1 MAPAGGG
8 RGPKGGR
15 IAAAAA
21 QGGVRSTAVG
31 SAGLDTDRTTSLAD
45 SFRKSNSS
53 NSSRRLRSSN
63 SSVHDDN
70 IGESRG
76 CDDPPKN
83 EESSGGG
90 GSSSSSSASSDWFK
104 RNASPEGGFGR
115 VNHRLRSVLFHP
127 LGLPLVG
134 FFLRDDEEADDN
146 NDQDNDDPAAL
157 CKQRVRK
164 LLPHVDEAFIRWSR
178 SDAMDEVL
186 RESYEEYRG
195 AVDTC
200 KRQNPKV
207 AAPPTQED
215 LTRIC
220 HRRISTRLKHASLV
234 ALHRHSVDCSAR
246 ARSNAVADLLILR
259 DDERGN
265 SSSSSSNSKKAI
277 VLLLDVALDVVDPD
291 WWSNADQAVQFL
303 QALLDPMNEASGA
316 QFSGPALLAV
326 LSIKTA
332 NGLDDVSLQSAH
344 LGVFLCVPAT
354 GSRPCPDFR
363 MALVWREMFSSL
375 DNASK
380 GMGKTLRAASALA
393 DVMANPGGM
402 GVDMFQYLGPNCCRI
417 NDKVRIRLACTN
429 RSARIL

>member
-1 MAPAGGG
+1 MAPTGGG

-15 IAAAAA
+15 IAAAA
-21 QGGVRSTAVG
+21 QGVRSTAVG
-31 SAGLDTDRTTSLAD
+31 SAGLDTDRTTSLAG
-45 SFRKSNSS
+45 SCRKI
-53 NSSRRLRSSN
+53 NSSRRRRLRSN
-63 SSVHDDN
+63 DSSVHDDN
-70 IGESRG
+70 IGESWRY
-76 CDDPPKN
+76 DDLPKN

-90 GSSSSSSASSDWFK
+90 SSSSSSSSGDSGGWFK
-104 RNASPEGGFGR
+104 KNASPEGGFGR

-134 FFLRDDEEADDN
+134 FFLRDDEEADDS
-146 NDQDNDDPAAL
+146 DKDNDDPAAL

-164 LLPHVDEAFIRWSR
+164 LLPHVDEPFLRWSR
-178 SDAMDEVL
+178 SDAMDEVF

-200 KRQNPKV
+200 ERQNPKV
-207 AAPPTQED
+207 AAPPTEED

-234 ALHRHSVDCSAR
+234 ALHRHSVDYSAR
-246 ARSNAVADLLILR
+246 VRSKAVADLLILR
-259 DDERGN
+259 DDEHEN
-265 SSSSSSNSKKAI
+265 SSSSSSRKAI
-277 VLLLDVALDVVDPD
+277 VLLLDVALDVDPD
-291 WWSNADQAVQFL
+291 WWSKADQAVQFL

-332 NGLDDVSLQSAH
+332 NGLGDASLQSAH

-354 GSRPCPDFR
+354 GSGPCPDFR

-380 GMGKTLRAASALA
+380 GMGKALRAASALA
-393 DVMANPGGM
+393 DIMANQGSM
-402 GVDMFQYLGPNCCRI
+402 GFDMFQYLGPNCCRI
-417 NDKVRIRLACTN
+417 ENKVRKAAECTN
-429 RSARIL
+429 RFARIR